1 MKRNK
6 ALAAAAASM
15 MLTGTLSGCS
25 PGSTDYQPLYG
36 PPPSPAVI
44 ESPAAD
50 FPSDVSEDKTADRQI
65 DKNQ

>member
-1 MKRNK
+1 
-6 ALAAAAASM
+6 M

-25 PGSTDYQPLYG
+25 PGSTDYQTLYG